1 MKVKRVFK
9 RIFLFSF
16 LIIFAGC
23 GTINGI
29 VSPSMQ
35 CSLLKNGA
43 KIGIG
48 LAGNE
53 FVKAEQLEDHIKHV
67 SNIIKSQLL
76 PKLKG
81 KNSESVSRADVDWVL
96 EILNKELTND
106 EKLVVQGSID
116 LLLSWVPSV
125 TIKSSDS
132 VGSQFVTNLI
142 CLLEGILDG
151 FASSF
156 SSKEIVTLKFAKKA
170 CVCEKK

>member
-1 MKVKRVFK
+1 MKINEMFK
-9 RIFLFSF
+9 KILLFSS
-16 LIIFAGC
+16 LIIFMGC
-23 GTINGI
+23 GTINGVI
-29 VSPSMQ
+29 SPSMQ

-67 SNIIKSQLL
+67 SNIIKSQLI

-125 TIKSSDS
+125 TAKTNDS
-132 VGSQFVTNLI
+132 VGSQIVTNLI

-156 SSKEIVTLKFAKKA
+156 SSKGIIKLKLIKN
-170 CVCEKK
+170 CGCGE